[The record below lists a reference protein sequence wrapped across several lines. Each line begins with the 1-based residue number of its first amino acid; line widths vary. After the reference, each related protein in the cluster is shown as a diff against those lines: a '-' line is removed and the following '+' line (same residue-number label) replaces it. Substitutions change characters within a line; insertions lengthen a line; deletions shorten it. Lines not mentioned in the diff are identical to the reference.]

1 MAGKLMNE
9 EQKRKYDLCRGTLSR
24 LLREATGNQ
33 HYVCEFFVDK
43 NGAEW
48 VDITFDNEYRICKV
62 NVTSANLLSL
72 ATAVLKHLGG

>member
-1 MAGKLMNE
+1 MAGKLLNE
-9 EQKRKYDLCRGTLSR
+9 EQKRKYDLCRGPLVR
-24 LLREATGNQ
+24 LLREATDNQ
-33 HYVCEFFVDK
+33 HYVCEYFMDK

-48 VDITFDNEYRICKV
+48 VDITFDNEYRIGKV

>member
-1 MAGKLMNE
+1 MTGKLMNE

-24 LLREATGNQ
+24 LLRETMDNQ

-48 VDITFDNEYRICKV
+48 VDITFDNEYRVCKV

>member
-24 LLREATGNQ
+24 LLRETMDNQ

-62 NVTSANLLSL
+62 DVTADNLKTLVMD
-72 ATAVLKHLGG
+72 VLRRI

>member
-24 LLREATGNQ
+24 LLREAMDNQ

-62 NVTSANLLSL
+62 DVTADNLKTLVMD
-72 ATAVLKHLGG
+72 VLRRI